1 MFRFILIALTCLIP
15 LSAHTAETPEPVQQV
30 TNFDSFELPEWFK
43 FSFLDLSE
51 DNLEATEDNKHLVV
65 FFWQEFCAYCKNTIE
80 KNLTQQS
87 IRQIFDAHFDVVA
100 LNIWG
105 DREVYGLDGEET
117 TEKEIA
123 RSLNVQ
129 FTPTII
135 FLNIEGQS
143 VLRLNG
149 HVSPPEMQVA
159 LNYVQSKTYES
170 QTIFEYLAVNQPQA
184 VNTQLNI
191 QPFIDN
197 GTNLNTATQSQSNPF
212 RTNQLPRLRY
222 FPSVCP
228 SHSILSVIDSSHSR
242 QYSLI
247 CGRVPQSRHRL
258 VKQQP
263 PEILPGKWTLSTHR
277 AWCFLT
283 QMV

>member
-1 MFRFILIALTCLIP
+1 VFRFILIALTCLISS
-15 LSAHTAETPEPVQQV
+15 SAHTAETPEPVQQV
-30 TNFDSFELPEWFK
+30 TNFDSLELPEWFK

-135 FLNIEGQS
+135 F
-143 VLRLNG
+143 
-149 HVSPPEMQVA
+149 
-159 LNYVQSKTYES
+159 
-170 QTIFEYLAVNQPQA
+170 VNA
-184 VNTQLNI
+184 
-191 QPFIDN
+191 
-197 GTNLNTATQSQSNPF
+197 
-212 RTNQLPRLRY
+212 
-222 FPSVCP
+222 
-228 SHSILSVIDSSHSR
+228 
-242 QYSLI
+242 
-247 CGRVPQSRHRL
+247 
-258 VKQQP
+258 
-263 PEILPGKWTLSTHR
+263 
-277 AWCFLT
+277 
-283 QMV
+283 